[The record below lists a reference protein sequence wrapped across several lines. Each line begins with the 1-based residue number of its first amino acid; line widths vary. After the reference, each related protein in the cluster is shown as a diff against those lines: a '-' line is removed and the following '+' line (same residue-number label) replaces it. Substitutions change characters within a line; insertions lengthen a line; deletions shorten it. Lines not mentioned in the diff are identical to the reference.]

1 MNINE
6 EENNRNAQNIS
17 ITIGTYHRVISHRV
31 GHLSGKLDLLR
42 G

>member
-6 EENNRNAQNIS
+6 KENNRNAQNVS
-17 ITIGTYHRVISHRV
+17 FTIGTYHRAISHRD